1 MSGIA
6 QKRPQ
11 TRSSIGVSVVSLLIL
26 FGLHGAACAASG
38 DRIAD
43 VVLGQPDFT
52 SNAENGGGLGAATLR
67 GPVGVAIAPSGRLY
81 VADSSNNR
89 VLSWPSATA
98 AANGQAA
105 DLVIGQ
111 PDFQTNGANY
121 GGLDEGSLYHPT
133 FLTVDVAGNLWVADT
148 FNHRVLQY
156 ADPAATDVV
165 ADRVI
170 GQTDF
175 QTNEPDHLGLG
186 PDGLNFPYGLAVE
199 ASGNLWVADYGNN
212 RVLGYATPLI
222 GDTTADRV
230 LGQPGFT
237 TKDPNRGGRD
247 DSSLNGPLGL
257 SVDPMANLYVAD
269 FENHRFLKFNVPFT
283 GNEKADRVWGQPDFE
298 GGIPNNGGLGPNGL
312 FRPEHG
318 VLDARGTLWVSDR
331 GNNRVLEYRRA
342 LTASRNAERAFGQ
355 PSLTESLPN
364 NGGLGAQT
372 LSTPLG
378 VAVDAAGNLWV
389 ADFENNRVLR
399 YDDPSAVAPPPPP
412 GGTNRPPTITMAPSA
427 APGVAGIGQTVAF
440 SVAAVDE
447 DGDPITY
454 TWDFGDGSVGSGA
467 DVTHAYAAA
476 GSFTAT
482 VTVADDAGA
491 SFPGG
496 VGVTVRAPL
505 VGTGDD
511 RDGDGFSDAFET
523 SVGTSALDATSTPL
537 GGAPVERLEP
547 LTVSGLRIAL
557 RFTRSGRDAIAL
569 RASVPS
575 PAASGLGGAPVV
587 VDVGGVTAV
596 FQLSP
601 RGKAGSRGR
610 RLAVKRASGRATC
623 ALDLKRGDFAATL
636 AGAGLKADTEAK
648 TVTRQVRVVVLF
660 QGAAYAADAPLTY
673 TTRGG
678 RAGMARTPR

>member
-1 MSGIA
+1 MSGNA
-6 QKRPQ
+6 QTSQKRDW
-11 TRSSIGVSVVSLLIL
+11 IGAHVVALLFL
-26 FGLHGAACAASG
+26 AGLEGVAGAAAG

-67 GPVGVAIAPSGRLY
+67 GPVGIAIAPSGRLY
-81 VADSSNNR
+81 VADSNNNR

-98 AANGQAA
+98 ATSGQAA

-111 PDFQTNGANY
+111 PDFQTNGANQ
-121 GGLDEGSLYHPT
+121 GGLDEGSLHHPT
-133 FLTVDVAGNLWVADT
+133 FVTVDTAGNLWVADT

-156 ADPAATDVV
+156 EDPAVADVE
-165 ADRVI
+165 ADRVV

-186 PDGLNFPYGLAVE
+186 PDGLNLPYGLAVDP
-199 ASGNLWVADYGNN
+199 SGNLWVADYGNN
-212 RVLGYATPLI
+212 RILGYTTPLI

-237 TKDPNRGGRD
+237 TNDPNRGGRD
-247 DSSLNGPLGL
+247 DSSLSGPLGL
-257 SVDPMANLYVAD
+257 SVDPAANLYVAD
-269 FENHRFLKFNVPFT
+269 FDNHRVLKYNVPFT

-298 GGIPNNGGLGPNGL
+298 GGIPNNGGLGANGL

-318 VLDARGTLWVSDR
+318 VLDAAGTLWVADR

-342 LTASRNAERAFGQ
+342 LTDSRNAERAFGQ
-355 PSLTESLPN
+355 PSLLESTPN
-364 NGGLGAQT
+364 NGGLGPQG

-378 VAVDAAGNLWV
+378 VAIDGAGNLWV
-389 ADFENNRVLR
+389 VDFENNRVLR
-399 YDDPSAVAPPPPP
+399 YDDPAAGPPPPP
-412 GGTNRPPTITMAPSA
+412 GGTNRPPTIATAPSA
-427 APGVAGIGQTVAF
+427 VPGVAGIGQSVAF

-447 DGDPITY
+447 DGDPLTY
-454 TWDFGDGSVGSGA
+454 TWDFGDGAVGSGA

-491 SFPGG
+491 AVVGS
-496 VGVTVRAPL
+496 VGVTIRAPL

-537 GGAPVERLEP
+537 AGAPVERLEP

-557 RFTRSGRDAIAL
+557 RFTKPSRDAIAL
-569 RASVPS
+569 RASVPFRTG
-575 PAASGLGGAPVV
+575 AGLAGAPVI

-596 FQLSP
+596 FRLGP
-601 RGKAGSRGR
+601 RGKAGGPGR

-636 AGAGLKADTEAK
+636 AAAGLEADVEAK

-660 QGAAYAADAPLTY
+660 DGAVYAADVPLAY

-678 RAGMARTPR
+678 RAGMARPPR